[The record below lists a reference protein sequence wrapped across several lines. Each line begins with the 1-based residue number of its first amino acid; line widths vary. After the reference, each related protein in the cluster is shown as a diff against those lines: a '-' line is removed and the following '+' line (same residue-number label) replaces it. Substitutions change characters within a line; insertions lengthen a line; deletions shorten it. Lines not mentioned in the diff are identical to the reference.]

1 MRTVMAFGTFDLL
14 HQGHLHYLREAKA
27 LGDELVVVVARD
39 ENVLKI
45 KGKKPLNSEQ
55 QRLKAVEE
63 AGIAGKVVLGDREM
77 RNWEIV
83 KRFHPTVIALGYD
96 QWPAIES
103 LRKELNAAGLSPLI
117 ERISAFEPHK
127 YKSSKMRN
135 SKN

>member
-1 MRTVMAFGTFDLL
+1 MAFGTFDLL
-14 HQGHLHYLREAKA
+14 HPGHLHYLREAKA
-27 LGDELVVVVARD
+27 LGDGLVVVVARD

-63 AGIAGKVVLGDREM
+63 TGIAEKVVLGDREM
-77 RNWEIV
+77 RHWEIV
-83 KRFHPTVIALGYD
+83 RRFHPTVIALGYD

-103 LRKELNAAGLSPLI
+103 LRKELNAVGLRPLI

-127 YKSSKMRN
+127 YKSSKL
-135 SKN
+135 KKQ